1 MTTTTPKTSVPIRIS
16 EEDKA
21 QLDALATATGRSRN
35 HHLTEA
41 VRRYID
47 EESWQLEKI
56 RQGLAEADRDEL
68 ANDAEIE
75 AEMRGIIADA
85 RAKRGARAS

>member
-16 EEDKA
+16 EEDKER
-21 QLDALATATGRSRN
+21 LDALATATGRSRS

-41 VRRYID
+41 VRRYLA

-56 RQGLAEADRDEL
+56 RQGLAEADRDEF
-68 ANDAEIE
+68 ADDAEIE
-75 AEMRGIIADA
+75 AEMRGVIADA
-85 RAKRGARAS
+85 RAERDARAS